1 MNQPKASNEQLRPD
15 DVIDETI
22 ADLDNQHN
30 RLVEQAAEVGYA
42 RDLLIAAKPL
52 WTRLADETAGSASPP
67 AVYSSGVSLL
77 CAYRDEV
84 RANARVVVGIEG
96 PNRSLLNSAVQ
107 LCAATGSTASFSV
120 TTFGAVA
127 PPPAT
132 HTPERHEECAR
143 RLAQLDESLA
153 KTYRAIWELLYATR
167 QDPVRAALWE
177 VRQAFDHLFSLL
189 SPDDVVRLSEYWV
202 RKTAIEAPDRVTR
215 SERLAY
221 AAHTW
226 ATTPERKETL
236 LVATEHMIDVYQ
248 RLNIAHQRGHLDEPK
263 ARAALNEMLSLLESW
278 AYAIDL
284 ASVYARLPHHPPR
297 PRTD

>member
-1 MNQPKASNEQLRPD
+1 MDQPIASDEQLRPD

-22 ADLDNQHN
+22 ADLDNQHT

-52 WTRLADETAGSASPP
+52 WTKMADATAGSASPP

-84 RANARVVVGIEG
+84 RSNAKLVVGIEG
-96 PNRSLLNSAVQ
+96 PSRSLLNSAVQ
-107 LCAATGSTASFSV
+107 LCAATGSTASFSA
-120 TTFGAVA
+120 TTLGAVT
-127 PPPAT
+127 PPPVA

-143 RLAQLDESLA
+143 RLSLLDESLA

-202 RKTAIEAPDRVTR
+202 RKTDLKAPDLVTR
-215 SERLAY
+215 SERITY

-226 ATTPERKETL
+226 ATTTERKETL
-236 LVATEHMIDVYQ
+236 LIATEHMIDVYQ
-248 RLNIAHQRGHLDEPK
+248 RLNVAHQRGQLDEPK
-263 ARAALNEMLSLLESW
+263 ARAALHEMLSLLECW
-278 AYAIDL
+278 AYAIDI
-284 ASVYARLPHHPPR
+284 ASVHTRLSHHPPR
-297 PRTD
+297 P